1 MPDPYVLI
9 VGPEAETSQGLANIL
24 AQAPY
29 AVGRCG
35 WNQLADE
42 LKARSTD
49 LLVLLEEAGALQTFI
64 RRLKADDATWDLPI
78 IVALAEFS
86 DTDAAWALEVG
97 ADEFLL
103 PPFEPREVLARVAVV
118 LRLQH
123 DRRLLLASH
132 EEFSRIFQE
141 TAHPLFFCDRWGTV
155 CNLNPALRRLLS
167 YPGKRGDPGARAPG
181 GITLC
186 LRRPGALP
194 ADSQPPG
201 GNQPHETAP
210 G

>member
-1 MPDPYVLI
+1 MPDPYILI
-9 VGPEAETSQGLANIL
+9 VGPEAETRQRLADLL
-24 AQAPY
+24 APTPY
-29 AVGRCG
+29 EVGRCR
-35 WNQLADE
+35 WDQLDAE
-42 LKARSTD
+42 LKARSPD
-49 LLVLLEEAGALQTFI
+49 LLVLLEEAGALQPFI
-64 RRLKADDATWDLPI
+64 RRLKADDATWNLPI

-86 DTDAAWALEVG
+86 DTAAAWALEVG

-118 LRLQH
+118 LRLQY

-141 TAHPLFFCDRWGTV
+141 TGHPLFFCDRWGTV
-155 CNLNPALRRLLS
+155 CNLNPALRRLLD

-186 LRRPGALP
+186 LRRSGALP
-194 ADSQPPG
+194 AGSHPTGRG
-201 GNQPHETAP
+201 G
-210 G
+210 